1 MTKQFPKI
9 AILAVA
15 ILWGSSFAF
24 QKGLLEVIDP
34 ITFTFYNF
42 FVVGVLFLLYAIFH
56 KRNLFYRW
64 REGILLGV
72 LITGTE
78 VAQMIGLHL
87 SSAANTS
94 FISNVGMLLIPYV
107 GFMLYR
113 HKVTK
118 MDTFTIIGAAMG
130 MYLLLGGIKGVGVG
144 DIFLLISAC
153 FMAFY
158 FLLSERYEGEAG
170 GYMSVLCAQQFLIV
184 GLLTGV
190 YILFTQITFSVASQ
204 VLPTFAWQ
212 IFVFTA
218 LPYALIQWSSKYA
231 NEMMVTM
238 YDGVVEPLVGGLV
251 AWGLF
256 YEHVTP
262 LKVMGALIM
271 VICFGISAIYSER
284 QILLSKKVISKKK

>member
-1 MTKQFPKI
+1 MKLPKV

-15 ILWGSSFAF
+15 ILWGCSFAF
-24 QKGLLEVIDP
+24 QKELLEVIDP
-34 ITFTFYNF
+34 IAFTFYNF
-42 FVVGVLFLLYAIFH
+42 FVVGILFLVYAIGY
-56 KRNLFYRW
+56 KLNLAYRW
-64 REGILLGV
+64 KEGVMLGV

-78 VAQMIGLHL
+78 VFQMIGLHL

-94 FISNVGMLLIPYV
+94 FISNIGMLLIPFI

-113 HKVTK
+113 HALTK
-118 MDTFTIIGAAMG
+118 MDAAVILGATIG
-130 MYLLLGGIKGVGVG
+130 MYLLVGGIKGIGIG
-144 DIFLLISAC
+144 DLFLLLSAV

-158 FLLSERYEGEAG
+158 FLLSETYEGENG
-170 GYMSVLCAQQFLIV
+170 VHMSVLCAQQFLIV
-184 GLLTGV
+184 GLLTGI
-190 YILFTQITFSVASQ
+190 YILFTNITFSVASE

-262 LKVMGALIM
+262 LKILGAFVMI
-271 VICFGISAIYSER
+271 VSFCISAIYSKR
-284 QILLSKKVISKKK
+284 HILVSKKK